1 MRKVGRRLR
10 ERTGRSSVNDQL
22 RRIESVT
29 DAALAHL
36 GLEELLHELVDR
48 VRELLQVDTAAV
60 LLIDLHTQQL
70 VATAASGIEEE
81 VRQGVRVPIGKGFAG
96 RIAAQKQP
104 MIIDRVGPSNVV
116 NPLLVDKGIHS
127 LLGVPMLV
135 EGTILGVMH
144 VGTLAARRFIDRD
157 VQLLQ
162 LVADRIALATQ
173 ASVSEAGH
181 TAAAALQRTLLPA
194 HLPTVPGL
202 EFASRYVPG
211 ERIGVGGDWYDL
223 FMLPSGGLG
232 VVIGDV
238 VGRGL
243 GAAVVMS
250 RLRSALRAYALD
262 DGDPD
267 EVLDKLDRKVQH
279 FEPDVMATVLYATL
293 EPSLERLQLS
303 SAGHLPPVLAPPS
316 GPPVFLDVPI
326 DIPLG
331 LRMKRQRHTS
341 TIELPP
347 GALMCFYTDGLVERR
362 GNSVNA
368 ALERLRT
375 SVVPGPAE
383 SVCAAV
389 MSALTNGN
397 SPNDDDVA
405 VLTLS
410 RRHRPL
416 ELEIPAEAESL
427 WNIRAKVRRW
437 LAEIG
442 AAPQDV
448 QHLLVAIGEACT
460 NAVKHAYGPTG
471 SGTVAVH
478 VELRS
483 SDVIATIR
491 DTGAWHSPNS
501 DNRGL
506 GIPLMRRCIDHVHID
521 HRPTGTEVLLRHQL
535 GRQSTR

>member
-1 MRKVGRRLR
+1 MRKVGRRLW
-10 ERTGRSSVNDQL
+10 ERTDRSPTDDQL

-36 GLEELLHELVDR
+36 DLEALLRELVDR
-48 VRELLQVDTAAV
+48 VRELLQADTAAV

-81 VRQGVRVPIGKGFAG
+81 VRQGVRLPIGKGFAG
-96 RIAAQKQP
+96 GIAAQKQP
-104 MIIDRVGPSNVV
+104 MIIDRVDPSNVV
-116 NPLLVDKGIHS
+116 NPILLDKGIHS
-127 LLGVPMLV
+127 LLGVPMLA

-144 VGTLAARRFIDRD
+144 VGTLADRRFTDRD

-173 ASVSEAGH
+173 ASVSEAGR
-181 TAAAALQRTLLPA
+181 TAAAALQRSLLPA
-194 HLPTVPGL
+194 RLPTVAGL
-202 EFASRYVPG
+202 EFAARYVPG
-211 ERIGVGGDWYDL
+211 ERVGVGGDWYDL
-223 FMLPSGGLG
+223 FTLPSGGLG

-262 DGDPD
+262 GGEPD

-279 FEPDVMATVLYATL
+279 FEPGVMATVLYATL

-303 SAGHLPPVLAPPS
+303 SAGHLPPVLTLPS
-316 GPPVFLDVPI
+316 GPQVFLDVPI

-331 LRMKRQRHTS
+331 VHIKRQRHTC

-375 SVVPGPAE
+375 SVVTGPAE

-389 MSALTNGN
+389 MSALTHSN
-397 SPNDDDVA
+397 SPADDDVA
-405 VLTLS
+405 VITMS

-416 ELEIPAEAESL
+416 ELEVAAEAESL

-437 LAEIG
+437 LVEIG

-448 QHLLVAIGEACT
+448 QRLLVAIGEACT
-460 NAVKHAYGPTG
+460 NAVKYAYGSTG
-471 SGTVAVH
+471 GGTVAVH

-491 DTGAWHSPNS
+491 DTGAWQPPNT
-501 DNRGL
+501 DDRGL
-506 GIPLMRRCIDHVHID
+506 GIPLMRRCIDDVRID
-521 HRPTGTEVLLRHQL
+521 HRCTGTEVLIRHQL